1 MTGSHLSGGDP
12 TLLRR
17 LNVDTVLRT
26 IRGREPMTLTEI
38 SRACGL
44 SRQTIDL
51 VLADLAAQGW
61 VEELAPE
68 RGLGRPA
75 RRYRFRSDAWHVL
88 GIDVGRATVHL
99 VLADLDGD
107 VVGQDVVDLDRSTDA
122 LQAVRTAAE
131 AFVARQGGT
140 PPRAVCLGMPGVI
153 DGEGVVHRS
162 TPFPEWE
169 GSDLRARVSG
179 WFGCP
184 AVVENDA
191 NLAAVAEHWRGVA
204 QGVDDFILLLTGR
217 RTGSAITL
225 NGRLHRGHGGAAG
238 EIAGLAI
245 LGWDGSDL
253 SDLAGQTDDGTVF
266 ADAEAG
272 DPAALARVDRF
283 ARIYA
288 QGAAAMVLTV
298 NPDLLV
304 LAGGLSR
311 AGETLAGPT
320 RRYLQELCLDP
331 PEVRASAL
339 GVDAVALGA
348 VRVGLDR
355 LDQELFTLP
364 R

>member
-1 MTGSHLSGGDP
+1 MAIETHLSGGDP
-12 TLLRR
+12 ALLRR

-26 IRGREPMTLTEI
+26 IRGSAPMTLSEI
-38 SRACGL
+38 SRECGL
-44 SRQTIDL
+44 SRQTIA
-51 VLADLAAQGW
+51 LALDELSEQGW
-61 VEELAPE
+61 VEQLPPE
-68 RGLGRPA
+68 RALGRPA
-75 RRYRFRSDAWHVL
+75 RRFRFVSDRSHVL
-88 GIDVGRATVHL
+88 GIDIGRASVRL
-99 VLADLDGD
+99 VLADLDGA
-107 VVGQDVVDLDRSTDA
+107 VIGQEEVPLQRDDA
-122 LQAVRTAAE
+122 LGSCRAAAE
-131 AFVARQGGT
+131 AFVARHDGAS
-140 PPRAVCLGMPGVI
+140 PRALCLGIPGVVDARNI
-153 DGEGVVHRS
+153 VRRS
-162 TPFPEWE
+162 TPFPEWNDV
-169 GSDLRARVSG
+169 DLAARAES
-179 WFGCP
+179 WFACP
-184 AVVENDA
+184 VVVENDA